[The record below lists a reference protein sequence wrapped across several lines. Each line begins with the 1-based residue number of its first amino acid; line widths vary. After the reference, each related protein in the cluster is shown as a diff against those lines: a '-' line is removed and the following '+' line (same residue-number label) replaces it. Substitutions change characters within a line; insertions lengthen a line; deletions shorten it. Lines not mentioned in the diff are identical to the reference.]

1 MFAGGSVPGPMA
13 GAENSVMDEPWSL
26 GSGESLYKML
36 RVTVSGTFP
45 PPREPGFESQLG
57 FGVLHLTAGW
67 PWTSHWAL
75 QPLCPQWGCYLYP
88 LAGAVARAQ
97 SVADPP
103 AGRWASP
110 AGILLHQLCEAG

>member
-75 QPLCPQWGCYLYP
+75 QPLCPQWG
-88 LAGAVARAQ
+88 
-97 SVADPP
+97 
-103 AGRWASP
+103 
-110 AGILLHQLCEAG
+110 